1 MVFRTATAM
10 RRFFLPVFLSIGVG
24 PLAVAVDP
32 PAVRAKMELVMGPLP
47 GPERK
52 VPLDVKVVEETKLDG
67 YVRKK
72 LSFAAEKDDRVPAWL
87 LVPDPAKFPGKRPA
101 ALVPH
106 QTIAIGKDEPVG
118 LGTQESKRIALHL
131 VRRGYVCLAPDYPSF
146 GEYKYDFANSPYAS
160 GCMKAIWNNL
170 RAVDLLQTLS
180 EVDPDRIAAI
190 GHSLGGH
197 TAIFSAAFDDRIKV
211 VVSSCGF
218 CSFRSYYNGDLTG
231 WTSPRYMPRIA
242 TVYGKNPAKVPF
254 DFADVVT
261 SFAPRAFL
269 AVAPEKDSNFAVAGV
284 REVMAAA
291 KPAYETAG
299 APEKLKA
306 IYPPGGHDFPEEARS
321 EAYAFLDRWLKDTS
335 PKRR

>member
-1 MVFRTATAM
+1 VLTG
-10 RRFFLPVFLSIGVG
+10 GVG
-24 PLAVAVDP
+24 LTPAADP
-32 PAVRAKMELVMGPLP
+32 PPIRAKMELVMGPLP
-47 GPERK
+47 GPVRK
-52 VPLDVKVVEETKLDG
+52 VPLDMTVIEETKLDG

-72 LSFAAEKDDRVPAWL
+72 LTFAAEKDGRVPAWL
-87 LVPDPAKFPGKRPA
+87 LVPDPVKFPGKRPA
-101 ALVPH
+101 VLVPH

-146 GEYKYDFANSPYAS
+146 GEYKYDFAKSPYAS

-170 RAVDLLQTLS
+170 RAVDLLQSLP

-197 TAIFSAAFDDRIKV
+197 TAMFTAAFDDRIKV
-211 VVSSCGF
+211 IVSSCGF
-218 CSFRSYYNGDLTG
+218 CSFHTYYKGDLTG

-242 TVYGKNPAKVPF
+242 SVYGKDPAKMPF
-254 DFADVVT
+254 DFSDIVS

-291 KPAYETAG
+291 KPAYENAG
-299 APEKLKA
+299 VPEKLKA
-306 IYPPGGHDFPEEARS
+306 IYPPGGHDFPDEARK
-321 EAYAFLDRWLKDTS
+321 EAYEFIDKWLFDPT